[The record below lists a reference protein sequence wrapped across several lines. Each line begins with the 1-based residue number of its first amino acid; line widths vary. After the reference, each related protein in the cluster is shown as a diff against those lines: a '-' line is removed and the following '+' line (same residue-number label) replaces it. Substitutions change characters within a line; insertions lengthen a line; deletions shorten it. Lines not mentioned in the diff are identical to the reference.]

1 MFFGNGY
8 YTRTDRGKGRC
19 LCFRLW
25 HSGVGRE
32 SPRRRYERPRRG
44 PHRDAARRVSRIPS
58 GESSKSGVDAFARG
72 ELPGRSRTCRRQSA
86 TESLGGT
93 IGGRKNRATRRQIAR
108 VRLARREHKRKIVK
122 LQGGSA
128 PPCQLASWRGLLQRD
143 SKARLLR
150 FNGHSFVHRTT
161 SAPRHSGEI
170 PCRIDVA
177 TAHLVHPANPAFVQ

>member
-8 YTRTDRGKGRC
+8 YTRTDRGKGRR

-25 HSGVGRE
+25 HSGAGRE

-44 PHRDAARRVSRIPS
+44 LHRDAARRVSRIPS

-122 LQGGSA
+122 LQRA
-128 PPCQLASWRGLLQRD
+128 RPCHSRERYGIITHV
-143 SKARLLR
+143 RLGDVVNRNAADHLI
-150 FNGHSFVHRTT
+150 S
-161 SAPRHSGEI
+161 
-170 PCRIDVA
+170 DVA
-177 TAHLVHPANPAFVQ
+177 SIPHAKSDQNYDEERG